1 MRPAPSSEL
10 PLVGFGGTKVQPLG
24 TISLSVVV
32 GAYPQQI
39 TEDVNFLVVDCSSS
53 YNAIIGRPTLNSWKA
68 VISTYHLSVKF
79 PIEHGIGQAQGDQL
93 AARECY
99 LAMMALDE
107 QVQTMSIEERSV
119 VAEPTKV
126 LEDVLLQEDDLE
138 KFTRIGTNMKEKAK
152 EDLVQFLRKNIDVF
166 AWSHEDMPGIEP
178 NVIIHRLNVYPLSKP
193 VHQKKR
199 VFAPGR
205 DNAIKE
211 EVQKLTT
218 TQFVREVYYPDWLA
232 NVVMVKK
239 ANGKWRM
246 CVDFIDLNKACPK
259 DSYPLPC
266 IDQLVDSIAGHQLLS
281 FMDAFSGYNQI
292 KMDEAN

>member
-1 MRPAPSSEL
+1 
-10 PLVGFGGTKVQPLG
+10 
-24 TISLSVVV
+24 
-32 GAYPQQI
+32 
-39 TEDVNFLVVDCSSS
+39 
-53 YNAIIGRPTLNSWKA
+53 
-68 VISTYHLSVKF
+68 
-79 PIEHGIGQAQGDQL
+79 
-93 AARECY
+93 
-99 LAMMALDE
+99 
-107 QVQTMSIEERSV
+107 MSIEERRV
-119 VAEPTKV
+119 VAEPTEV

-152 EDLVQFLRKNIDVF
+152 EDLVQFLRMNIDVF

-239 ANGKWRM
+239 ANGKWRI